1 MAAISITSANVVAAA
16 GSSLG
21 TGTAGATIT
30 AGDVVYLNTSTSNY
44 ELGDADVEASSVVA
58 GIALNGASASQP
70 FDFIKSGT
78 LTVGSVA
85 TQGLAYYLSPTA
97 GQFDDSVPAS
107 SDYVVL
113 LGIGLTSTTISINIH
128 ASGVLKP

>member
-1 MAAISITSANVVAAA
+1 MTAITITPADVIAAA

-21 TGTAGATIT
+21 TGTSEGTIT
-30 AGDVVYLNTSTSNY
+30 AGDVVYLNTSTSRY
-44 ELGDADVEASSVVA
+44 ALADADVEATSVVA

-78 LTVGSVA
+78 LTVGAQA
-85 TQGLAYYLSPTA
+85 TTGLVYYLSPTA
-97 GQFDDSVPAS
+97 GQFDDAVPAS
-107 SDYVVL
+107 SDYVTT

-128 ASGVLKP
+128 VSGALKP

>member
-1 MAAISITSANVVAAA
+1 MTVLNITSSNVVAAV

-21 TGTAGATIT
+21 VGTSEATIT
-30 AGDVVYLNTSTSNY
+30 AGDVVYLNTSTGKY
-44 ELGDADVEASSVVA
+44 ALADSDLEPSAVVA
-58 GIALNGASASQP
+58 GIALNGASSDQP

-85 TQGLAYYLSPTA
+85 TTGLVYYLSNTA
-97 GQFDDSVPAS
+97 GQFDDAITLQGDRVTT
-107 SDYVVL
+107 

-128 ASGVLKP
+128 VSGALKP

>member
-1 MAAISITSANVVAAA
+1 MATISITSANVVAAA

-21 TGTAGATIT
+21 VGTSETTIT
-30 AGDVVYLNTSTSNY
+30 AGDVVYLNTSTSQY
-44 ELGDADVEASSVVA
+44 ALADSDLEPSAVVA

-85 TQGLAYYLSPTA
+85 TTGLVYYLSNTA
-97 GQFDDSVPAS
+97 GQFDDAVTLQA
-107 SDYVVL
+107 DYVTT

-128 ASGVLKP
+128 VSGALKP